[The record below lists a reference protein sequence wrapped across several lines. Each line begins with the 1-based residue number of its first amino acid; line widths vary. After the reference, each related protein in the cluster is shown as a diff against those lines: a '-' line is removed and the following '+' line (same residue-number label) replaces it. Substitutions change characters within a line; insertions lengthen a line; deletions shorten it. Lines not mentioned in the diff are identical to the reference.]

1 MSVPAKSEWMRSDAF
16 KALKYY
22 SPASRL
28 DWQVI
33 AKLYEFDPAV
43 IDDPEG
49 TVAITT
55 LFDVFEHVARELGS
69 DAIMFDIFNKMD
81 VGAFSVFDY
90 LFICAPTLRDACKAW
105 KRFMPMRTNAYE
117 LQYHEDQLTGTLEW
131 PIMEGRGIWYQS
143 MYARIGWAARRF
155 EIVLETDHPPLD
167 IELATPEPKDPSE
180 FLERYGGKIRFNRL
194 RNSISVPAYLLSK
207 PLPQNEDNLYA
218 IIQKS
223 AFRELGL
230 FQNRN
235 SPLSRIANEIAETL
249 KSGTCNL
256 AQVAQNLGMSQRSVQ
271 RVLEQQGTTFRK
283 LTEDIR
289 KTAAERYLQ
298 STDLPFKEIAFLLGF
313 SELSTFSRAVKT
325 WYGVP
330 PRKIRE
336 GGTRQIG

>member
-1 MSVPAKSEWMRSDAF
+1 MPAKSEWVRSDAF
-16 KALKYY
+16 KALLHYP
-22 SPASRL
+22 PAAAL
-28 DWQVI
+28 DWEAI
-33 AKLYEFDPAV
+33 AEIHEFDLAV

-49 TVAITT
+49 TVPIITW
-55 LFDVFEHVARELGS
+55 FKVFEYVAQELGS
-69 DAIMFDIFNKMD
+69 DAVMFDIFNKMD

-105 KRFMPMRTNAYE
+105 QRFMPIRTNAYE
-117 LQYHEDQLTGTLEW
+117 LQYHEDDRYGTLEW
-131 PIMEGRGIWYQS
+131 PILEGRGIWYQN
-143 MYARIGWAARRF
+143 MYARIGWAAKRF

-180 FLERYGGKIRFNRL
+180 FLERYGCKIRFNRL

-207 PLPQNEDNLYA
+207 RLPQNEDNLYA

-223 AFRELGL
+223 AFREMGM

-235 SPLSRIANEIAETL
+235 SPLSRIANEIADTL
-249 KSGTCNL
+249 KTGTCSL
-256 AQVAQNLGMSQRSVQ
+256 PQTAQNLGMSQRSVQ
-271 RVLEQQGTTFRK
+271 RVLEQEGTTFRK
-283 LTEDIR
+283 LTEGIR

-330 PRKIRE
+330 PRKIRD
-336 GGTRQIG
+336 GSARPSN

>member
-1 MSVPAKSEWMRSDAF
+1 MPSRSEWMRSDAF
-16 KALKYY
+16 KALQQY
-22 SPASRL
+22 PPVAAL
-28 DWQVI
+28 DWKTI
-33 AKLYEFDPAV
+33 AASYNFDPAV
-43 IDDPEG
+43 IEDPEG
-49 TVAITT
+49 TVPITT
-55 LFDVFEHVARELGS
+55 WFEVFEHVARELGS
-69 DAIMFDIFNKMD
+69 DAIMFDIFNTMAP
-81 VGAFSVFDY
+81 GAFSVFDY

-117 LQYHEDQLTGTLEW
+117 FQYCEDELSGTIEW
-131 PIMEGRGIWYQS
+131 PILEGRGIWYQS
-143 MYARIGWAARRF
+143 MYARIGWAAKRF
-155 EIVLETDHPPLD
+155 EIVLETDRPPLT
-167 IELATPEPKDPSE
+167 IELAAPEPKDPSQ
-180 FLERYGGKIRFNRL
+180 FLERYGRNIRFNCL

-207 PLPQNEDNLYA
+207 CLPQNEDNLYA

-223 AFRELGL
+223 AFREMGL
-230 FQNRN
+230 FQNRH
-235 SPLSRIANEIAETL
+235 SPISRVANEIAETL
-249 KSGTCNL
+249 KSGTCSL

-271 RVLEQQGTTFRK
+271 RALEQEGTTFRK

-336 GGTRQIG
+336 GGVTQID